1 MPCRLTVVAAY
12 QWSQTMAA
20 APLRL
25 DRRTLLAGASAGVA
39 GSLVATPASARA
51 VLPERRAP
59 AVLRQGATVVRIAQY
74 GSIEDAK
81 TTKTLFDQFTATHPD
96 VQVEVIPIE
105 APDWDQY
112 FTKVLALIAS
122 GDAPDVCFCAT
133 EGLQLFASRLA
144 APLDDYVTRDSAAMQ
159 EYFSDVAPSL
169 VEAMMYEG
177 SLYSLPVDFNAANI
191 FFSPRQFAEAGAAMP
206 SPTWTI
212 DDFTTSMRAI
222 AESGKYGFAWTNRHW
237 GGAIPWI
244 FINGG
249 NILTEEK
256 APGGE
261 WLWQSFYASDPAAQG
276 RGGGIRWANSQ
287 ANAAANVE
295 ALQYLVDLTY
305 ELNAAPNP
313 AQAEGDQSQVIA
325 LFSGGQLSSFPAGS
339 YLISSLASSGVT
351 PENFDVTFMPKWK
364 SQRHQFG
371 TGGYVILNDSLV
383 KDAAWE
389 LLKFRASSDVIASVA
404 AGGNTTPA
412 RRSLAT
418 DALWTPEL
426 GPKSYSVF
434 YDTLDKFPDAAPIP
448 APPPAVEMAN
458 IFTRYVGLAMS
469 QDQTAQES
477 LDGMHQELTDLL
489 ARQA

>member
-1 MPCRLTVVAAY
+1 
-12 QWSQTMAA
+12 MAA

-59 AVLRQGATVVRIAQY
+59 DVLRQGATVVRIAQY

-144 APLDDYVTRDSAAMQ
+144 APLDDYVKRDSASMQ

-261 WLWQSFYASDPAAQG
+261 WLWQSFYASDLAAQG

-434 YDTLDKFPDAAPIP
+434 YDTLDKFPDTAPIP

>member
-1 MPCRLTVVAAY
+1 
-12 QWSQTMAA
+12 MAA
-20 APLRL
+20 APSRL
-25 DRRTLLAGASAGVA
+25 DRRSLLAGASAGVA
-39 GSLVATPASARA
+39 GSLIATTVAARPI
-51 VLPERRAP
+51 VPERRAP
-59 AVLRQGATVVRIAQY
+59 ALLRQGAQVVRIAQF
-74 GSIEDAK
+74 GSIEDAE
-81 TTKTLFDQFTATHPD
+81 TTKALFDQFTATNPD
-96 VQVEVIPIE
+96 IQVEVIPIE

-122 GDAPDVCFCAT
+122 GDTLDICFVAT

-144 APLDDYVTRDSAAMQ
+144 SPLDDYVQRDAAQMQ

-169 VEAMMYEG
+169 IEAMMYEG

-191 FFSPRQFAEAGAAMP
+191 FYSPQQFSEVGAAMP
-206 SPTWTI
+206 SATWTI
-212 DDFTTSMRAI
+212 DDFTNAMRAI
-222 AESGKYGFAWTNRHW
+222 AESGRYGFAWTNRLW
-237 GGAIPWI
+237 GGAIPWL

-249 NILTEEK
+249 NVLTEEK

-261 WLWQSFYASDPAAQG
+261 WLWQSFYANDPAAQG

-287 ANAAANVE
+287 ANAAPNVE
-295 ALQYLVDLTY
+295 ALQYLVDLTH

-325 LFSGGQLSSFPAGS
+325 LFSGGQLASFPAGS
-339 YLISSLASSGVT
+339 YLISSLAASGVT
-351 PENFDVTFMPKWK
+351 PENFDVTFMPRWK

-371 TGGYVILNDSLV
+371 TAGYVIMNDSLA

-389 LLKFRASSDVIASVA
+389 LLKFRASSDVITSVA

-412 RRSLAT
+412 RRSLAS

-426 GPKSYSVF
+426 GPKSYNVF
-434 YDTLDKFPDAAPIP
+434 YDTLDLFPDTAPIP

-469 QDQTAQES
+469 QDQTPQES
-477 LDGMHQELTDLL
+477 LDGMHRELTDLL
-489 ARQA
+489 ARQG